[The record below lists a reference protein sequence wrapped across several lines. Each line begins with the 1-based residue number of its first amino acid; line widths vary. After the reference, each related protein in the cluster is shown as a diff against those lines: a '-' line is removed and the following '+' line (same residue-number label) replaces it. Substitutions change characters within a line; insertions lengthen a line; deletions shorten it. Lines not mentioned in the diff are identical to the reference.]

1 MVAPVLRSRLLSG
14 STTRE
19 SVPLKTPG
27 QLQHKCT
34 MKLIIS
40 TSNRIVLSHK
50 HSDILIYY
58 TLLTSDERWHD
69 QMINSIRPF
78 ANNKKIIT
86 SDKVIWQKASLF

>member
-19 SVPLKTPG
+19 SVPLKTPE

-34 MKLIIS
+34 IKLIIS

-50 HSDILIYY
+50 HSDILITIPY
-58 TLLTSDERWHD
+58 LPAMKDG
-69 QMINSIRPF
+69 MI
-78 ANNKKIIT
+78 K
-86 SDKVIWQKASLF
+86 